1 MNQPILPNELRVG
14 NVLMYM
20 SDEGP
25 MRCKIDDNDIMWCV
39 DENKGFN
46 TVHKP
51 IPLTPELLVEMG
63 FQSDND
69 GRNTYKY
76 INKETYVA
84 LAPDGFFLVFASDDE
99 EEDEL
104 YRKLNIEY
112 LHQLQNFIH
121 ALTSEELTI
130 NTK

>member
-1 MNQPILPNELRVG
+1 MSNKDTKITITPSDIHRCSEFPIEFN
-14 NVLMYM
+14 LM
-20 SDEGP
+20 
-25 MRCKIDDNDIMWCV
+25 
-39 DENKGFN
+39 FN
-46 TVHKP
+46 R

-99 EEDEL
+99 DEL